1 MQSGSG
7 RSPYTVADTRRE
19 AETGTEVIRHRIAAV
34 EIVRH
39 CKIADILHH
48 LFGSV
53 CRRIVMIGV
62 AVVCAVAE
70 YRFLIL
76 LGSLGIGFDK
86 VDMDRGVILESVTI
100 FRAEASCVRT
110 IGTRA
115 VLPAVMGT
123 RLL

>member
-1 MQSGSG
+1 MSVGCPRVIKDNRLLFLCRAPASLALQSGSD

-19 AETGTEVIRHRIAAV
+19 AETGTEVIRQQFAAV

-62 AVVCAVAE
+62 AVVCAVAKH
-70 YRFLIL
+70 RFLIL
-76 LGSLGIGFDK
+76 LESPEIGFE
-86 VDMDRGVILESVTI
+86 RWIWI
-100 FRAEASCVRT
+100 EA
-110 IGTRA
+110 
-115 VLPAVMGT
+115 
-123 RLL
+123 